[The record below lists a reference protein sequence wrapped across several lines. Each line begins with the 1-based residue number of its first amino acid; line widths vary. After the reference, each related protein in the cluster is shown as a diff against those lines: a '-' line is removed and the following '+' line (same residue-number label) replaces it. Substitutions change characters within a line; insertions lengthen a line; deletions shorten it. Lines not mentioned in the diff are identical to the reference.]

1 MHLHRY
7 ERIWLMVGSATL
19 IAFLAVLAV
28 QTFALGL
35 APPSDLGQ
43 ACLTSPDE
51 LAPPYNQPGVYQVSE
66 NEYDVVM
73 VSYAFGFDPG
83 TVEVPA
89 GAKINF
95 KATSKDVVH
104 GFQIPGTNANMMLMP
119 GHANVVSHTFDEP
132 GEYLILCNEY
142 CGIGHQAMMAK
153 VIVK

>member
-1 MHLHRY
+1 MHMHRY
-7 ERIWLMVGSATL
+7 ERIWLIFGGATL

-43 ACLTSPDE
+43 ACLDSPGE
-51 LAPPYNQPGVYQVSE
+51 LAPPYNKPGVYKVSD

-73 VSYAFGFDPG
+73 VAFAFGFQPG
-83 TVEVPA
+83 TIEVPA

-104 GFQIPGTNANMMLMP
+104 GIQIPGTNANMMVMP
-119 GHANVVSHTFDEP
+119 GHANTVSHTFKEP
-132 GEYLILCNEY
+132 GEYLIICNEY
-142 CGIGHQAMMAK
+142 CGIGHQAMMGK
-153 VIVK
+153 VIVN